1 MKKLLSVLI
10 IFVSALIFAQETKE
24 SKWILKLNASQLADD
39 FSFPTVMVAA
49 ERMINPYFSVSAEA
63 GIQVYDTSKIDS
75 TMINSSGFK
84 ANFEGRFYFSKFFSR
99 RAIPKRNQQFI
110 AIQFFQRKNQTTDI
124 LRYYPSSDDLNNEV
138 LTDYFGVK
146 KRVLGVNLIMGN
158 QISILRSK
166 MVILEPYF
174 GIGYMNRKIEN
185 TDLQFDEAKHEI
197 QLGNHEF
204 FRNRSLEKVSGDFL
218 NLLIGFRIGYKL

>member
-10 IFVSALIFAQETKE
+10 ISFSTLLFAQEAKE
-24 SKWILKLNASQLADD
+24 NKWILKLNASQLADD

-84 ANFEGRFYFSKFFSR
+84 ANFEGRFYFSKFFNRS
-99 RAIPKRNQQFI
+99 ATPKRNQQFI
-110 AIQFFQRKNQTTDI
+110 TIQFFQRKNQTTDI
-124 LRYYPSSDDLNNEV
+124 LRYYPSSDDLNNEL

-158 QISILRSK
+158 QISILKSK
-166 MVILEPYF
+166 KVILEPYF

-185 TDLQFDEAKHEI
+185 TDLQFDEAKHEV
-197 QLGNHEF
+197 QLGNHDF
-204 FRNRSLEKVSGDFL
+204 FRNRSLEKGSGDFL